1 MSTDNESI
9 DLETVYSVLEDP
21 VKRKIVMLLAE
32 RGPLRYRDL
41 QRELGISAGSF
52 YYNVSVLR
60 SQGYVSQDENRRYSL
75 TEKGV
80 TLYKALKDGG
90 EVIKYAF
97 TSRKRV
103 ISLIDKYLIS
113 LIVPV
118 HPILKLHKNSFL
130 SVAVLLICT
139 TSGLAITLTTKLSL
153 KVVEIEPIPLQQPKS
168 LGQVILQPEVLLVLD
183 YTASLILCALITYL
197 TAHLLTGRHPPPL
210 SFLAGVAFS
219 QVPLQAY
226 MVIQYL
232 LTGTSYPNIPEQTFI
247 VLATA
252 LRTLQIFVLGLLTA
266 TVAVCYETSRERGF
280 LTASAV
286 LYSSFLLRY
295 LIP

>member
-1 MSTDNESI
+1 M
-9 DLETVYSVLEDP
+9 LEDP
-21 VKRKIVMLLAE
+21 IKRKIITLLAE
-32 RGPLRYRDL
+32 KGPLRYRDL

-52 YYNVSVLR
+52 YYNVSALR
-60 SQGYVSQDENRRYSL
+60 SQGYVFQDENRRYSL

-80 TLYKALKDGG
+80 VLYKALKEGR

-97 TSRKRV
+97 TSRKR
-103 ISLIDKYLIS
+103 IINLIDKYLVS

-118 HPILKLHKNSFL
+118 QPMVELHKNSLL

-153 KVVEIEPIPLQQPKS
+153 KVIEIEPIPLRQPKS
-168 LGQVILQPEVLLVLD
+168 LGQIVLQPEVLLVLE
-183 YTASLILCALITYL
+183 YTISLILCALVTHL
-197 TAHLLTGRHPPPL
+197 AAHLLTGRRPPSL

-219 QVPLQAY
+219 QMPLQAY

-247 VLATA
+247 TLAMT
-252 LRTLQIFVLGLLTA
+252 LRVLQIFVLGLLTA
-266 TVAVCYETSRERGF
+266 TVVVCYETSRERGF

-286 LYSSFLLRY
+286 LYASFLLRHF
-295 LIP
+295 IP

>member
-1 MSTDNESI
+1 MSTDKEPI

-21 VKRKIVMLLAE
+21 VKRKIITLLAE

-60 SQGYVSQDENRRYSL
+60 SQGYVSQDENRRYAL

-80 TLYKALKDGG
+80 TLYKALKNGG
-90 EVIKYAF
+90 EVIKHAF
-97 TSRKRV
+97 TSRRV
-103 ISLIDKYLIS
+103 ISLIDKYFMTLV
-113 LIVPV
+113 VPV
-118 HPILKLHKNSFL
+118 HPILKLHKNSLL

-153 KVVEIEPIPLQQPKS
+153 KVIEIEPIPLQQPKS
-168 LGQVILQPEVLLVLD
+168 LGQVTLQPEVLLVLD

-232 LTGTSYPNIPEQTFI
+232 LTGTSYPSIPEQTFI

-252 LRTLQIFVLGLLTA
+252 LRILQIFVLGLLTA